1 MNYLREH
8 VATSDLFEYYESHQK
23 PYWIGWWSHYPM
35 RVDGDPLVVL
45 VLIYV
50 FDIVYFNFIGQLF
63 SPHVIVV
70 FDFRLSSFRLHL
82 GQYLGLRLSLVGYV
96 YFTIV
101 FAYVAFRLVP
111 HRKWVETYSQVKF
124 I

>member
-1 MNYLREH
+1 MNYSREH

-23 PYWIGWWSHYPM
+23 PYSIGWWSHYPM

-96 YFTIV
+96 YFHHCICLCCFSFSPTLEV
-101 FAYVAFRLVP
+101 
-111 HRKWVETYSQVKF
+111 S
-124 I
+124 